1 MSPKITIGILAQETG
16 TNAETI
22 RFYERIG
29 LLAPPVRQP
38 GNNYRSYSA
47 DDIKRLG
54 FVRRERE
61 LGFSIDQVRELLE
74 FAGHGEQDCATVDRL
89 VSAQMQGIKNH
100 IRDLQ
105 ALHGE
110 FAKMLKRC
118 RGSNIAS
125 CRVLEALGSS
135 H

>member
-1 MSPKITIGILAQETG
+1 MPAKITIGVLAKETG

-22 RFYERIG
+22 RYYERIG
-29 LLAPPVRQP
+29 LLATPVRES

-47 DDIKRLG
+47 DDVKRLR
-54 FVRRERE
+54 FVRRGRE

-74 FAGHGEQDCATVDRL
+74 SAGHEERDCAAVDEL
-89 VSAQMQGIKNH
+89 VTEQMQDIEAR

-105 ALHGE
+105 ALHTE

-118 RGSNIAS
+118 RGGKIAS
-125 CRVLEALGSS
+125 CRVLEALSGAV
-135 H
+135 